1 MNSVEDKPRLSQATR
16 EKNTIHVDLTI
27 DEDTEVEIEVFN
39 SNLDKTEEV
48 GQATMPPPAAEV
60 EERLEE
66 YADGTPGTPENQ
78 TESARIELVRRPIE

>member
-1 MNSVEDKPRLSQATR
+1 MHSVEDKPRLSQATR

-48 GQATMPPPAAEV
+48 GQATIPLPATEV

>member
-1 MNSVEDKPRLSQATR
+1 MQSAEDKPRLSRATR
-16 EKNTIHVDLTI
+16 EKSTIHVDLTF
-27 DEDTEVEIEVFN
+27 DEDTEVEIEVFK

-48 GQATMPPPAAEV
+48 GQATIPLPTAEV

-78 TESARIELVRRPIE
+78 TESTRIELVRTPIE